1 MRTKIAYIM
10 SRFPGLSETFILRE
24 MNGVKSLGWEIV
36 LYPLIV
42 QDEKVVHNSVQE
54 WMQQVRRIPWIS
66 VGLLSSNLKCLLT
79 RPALYFSAL
88 FKTLWE
94 NKTSLN
100 FFVRAALLFPRAVF
114 MSAKMQEEGVSHIHA
129 HYSTH
134 PALVA
139 WIIHK
144 LTGISYSVTVHAH
157 DIFVRR
163 SMLATKM
170 QEARFV
176 IAISEFNKDFL
187 IKQLGTWIGDKTY
200 VVHCGIDPKMYELR
214 NGSSRQDLTFNLISV
229 GGLRVYKGMSYLVEA
244 SAILQE
250 RGVPVRCRIVGE
262 GEERSK
268 LESLIQAKK
277 VENVVE
283 LVGPKTQ
290 FEVAEML
297 ADSDCYVQ
305 PSIIDPNGKMEGIP
319 VALMEALAS
328 ELPVIASDLSGIPEL
343 VIPGKTGYLVP
354 QANAQALADAIEN
367 VYRNPSEAREHS
379 RIGREYVVNEF
390 NLHTNTNRLSSLFK
404 QYTLIADHDYRQ

>member
-1 MRTKIAYIM
+1 
-10 SRFPGLSETFILRE
+10 
-24 MNGVKSLGWEIV
+24 
-36 LYPLIV
+36 
-42 QDEKVVHNSVQE
+42 
-54 WMQQVRRIPWIS
+54 MQQVRRIPWIS
-66 VGLLSSNLKCLLT
+66 VGLLASNLKCLLT
-79 RPALYFSAL
+79 RPASYFSAL

-214 NGSSRQDLTFNLISV
+214 NGSSRQDRTFNLISV

-354 QANAQALADAIEN
+354 QANVQALADAIEN

-379 RIGREYVVNEF
+379 RIGREYVFNEF